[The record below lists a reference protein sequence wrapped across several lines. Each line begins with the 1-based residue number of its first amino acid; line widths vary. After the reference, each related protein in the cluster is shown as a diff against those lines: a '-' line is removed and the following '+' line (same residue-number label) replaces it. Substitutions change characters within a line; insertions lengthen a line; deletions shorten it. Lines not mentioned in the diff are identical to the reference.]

1 MFFEIRENDE
11 IVKCTMVDER
21 IEIEV
26 PNTGLKGFDMIN
38 PISLVLLCLGI
49 GVVAYAIKKKRK

>member
-1 MFFEIRENDE
+1 
-11 IVKCTMVDER
+11 MVDER